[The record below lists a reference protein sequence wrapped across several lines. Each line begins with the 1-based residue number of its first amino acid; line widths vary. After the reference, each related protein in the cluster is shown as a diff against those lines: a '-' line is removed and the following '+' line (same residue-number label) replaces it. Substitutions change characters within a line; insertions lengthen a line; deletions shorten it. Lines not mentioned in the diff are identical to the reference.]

1 MMYNN
6 ELETERQQQILPVVL
21 FIIAAI
27 ETIAISFFLFLS
39 RSTVDNPIAIILT
52 VVFISWFLC
61 IAYFFHRRMKSENM
75 KEQGSEEL

>member
-61 IAYFFHRRMKSENM
+61 IAYFSSRTNE
-75 KEQGSEEL
+75 KEQTERNES